1 MSHERREDHPHDPL
15 TEIGADMLATFE
27 ERTQNVFPGA
37 RAIVIMSHADRRG
50 IALSG
55 YAGEAGVAQAV
66 EDLIGHTRAILRTQG
81 MNLEVVRVP
90 RGGGGVA

>member
-15 TEIGADMLATFE
+15 TEIGAAMLTTFE
-27 ERTQNVFPGA
+27 EQTRGWAFSGA
-37 RAIVIMSHADRRG
+37 RAIVVLSHTAHRG

-55 YAGEAGVAQAV
+55 YDGEDGPAQAV
-66 EDLIGHTRAILRTQG
+66 DDLIGHARAILRTLG

-90 RGGGGVA
+90 RGGAA